1 MDVGR
6 RSRADGQP
14 RSTFEDLPDPRHLLV
29 EPAVP
34 AGGEQG
40 ERLDR
45 QVDLAAGSALVLDP
59 GGRPIDEQHR
69 AILDLSADQNARR
82 RGQDRAAR
90 VDGSRP
96 HGPDEP
102 IAGDQPSGFGLGQVP
117 ADPAHHPPPQMVRLM
132 VSLTRAR

>member
-1 MDVGR
+1 MPRAHHTRPYTRCLTTTGTAPQPALTPCKGGQECGFLREVEYFADCRAHRACLPPLSHPGLIMDVGR

-69 AILDLSADQNARR
+69 AILDLS
-82 RGQDRAAR
+82 
-90 VDGSRP
+90 
-96 HGPDEP
+96 
-102 IAGDQPSGFGLGQVP
+102 
-117 ADPAHHPPPQMVRLM
+117 
-132 VSLTRAR
+132 